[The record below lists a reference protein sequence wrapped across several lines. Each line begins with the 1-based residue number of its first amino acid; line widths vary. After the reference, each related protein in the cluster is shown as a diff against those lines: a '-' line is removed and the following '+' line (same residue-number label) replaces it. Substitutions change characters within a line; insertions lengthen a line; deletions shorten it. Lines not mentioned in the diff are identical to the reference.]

1 MLGGRRVTVD
11 ASNTLAY
18 AAGMRPR
25 VLDLLIDYAVDDA
38 VRKPIQE
45 VPLRAE
51 EAGPTLRRCDDLRDR
66 VVYREDELPTQ
77 TAASSFVESCAEA
90 EVEDRLVV
98 DAAGLLRSRHG
109 ARRGSRP

>member
-66 VVYREDELPTQ
+66 VVYREDELPTE
-77 TAASSFVESCAEA
+77 TAASSVRRI
-90 EVEDRLVV
+90 V
-98 DAAGLLRSRHG
+98 
-109 ARRGSRP
+109 RRGGGRGSPRRGCGGTS